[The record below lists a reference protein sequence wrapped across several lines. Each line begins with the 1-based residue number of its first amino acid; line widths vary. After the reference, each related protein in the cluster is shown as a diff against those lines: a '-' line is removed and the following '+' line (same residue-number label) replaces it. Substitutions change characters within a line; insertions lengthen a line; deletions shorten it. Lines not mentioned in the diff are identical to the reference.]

1 LLEHWDRTADLP
13 RLAVPTLTIGAQ
25 YDTMDPE
32 HMRWIAEQVQHGRY
46 AYCPGGSHMAMY
58 DSQPA
63 YFDGLIRFIRDRD
76 AGLFP

>member
-1 LLEHWDRTADLP
+1 
-13 RLAVPTLTIGAQ
+13 
-25 YDTMDPE
+25 MK
-32 HMRWIAEQVQHGRY
+32 WIAGQVQHGRY